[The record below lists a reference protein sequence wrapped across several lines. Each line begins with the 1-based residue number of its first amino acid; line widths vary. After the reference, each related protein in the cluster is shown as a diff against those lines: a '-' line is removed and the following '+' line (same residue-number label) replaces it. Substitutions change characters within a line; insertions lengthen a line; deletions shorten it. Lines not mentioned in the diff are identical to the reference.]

1 MKDQYFGDDR
11 DYFKYDLIINLA
23 TCLQIPR
30 FTNIVMLTPPDDR
43 GDGNRT
49 NYDVENRSGDLHS
62 FLQASVQKQCR
73 KVSHLREF
81 FDTSEKGIEY
91 LPYRDDTFF
100 DGQRRDEYFRRVPP
114 DWMDEAVILV
124 DPDIGL
130 KPQSPTE
137 SSDNH
142 VLPREMNQLRATMRT
157 SSILVMIQFRGRMK
171 WCDRFA
177 YLKEKIG
184 RFDAIYNSDIAFICL
199 TEDHGIRTRIKDCL
213 RGYATDQRL
222 DIWSA

>member
-11 DYFKYDLIINLA
+11 DYFKYDLIIDLA

-30 FTNIVMLTPPDDR
+30 FTNIVMLTPPDGS

-49 NYDVENRSGDLHS
+49 DYEVENRSGDLYA
-62 FLQASVQKQCR
+62 FLQDSVKMQRR

-81 FDTSEKGIEY
+81 FNTTEKRIEY
-91 LPYRDDTFF
+91 LPYRDDSYFK
-100 DGQRRDEYFRRVPP
+100 GRRRDEYFNSVPTE
-114 DWMDEAVILV
+114 WLEKAVIFV

-130 KPQSPTE
+130 KPRSASE
-137 SSDNH
+137 NSVNH
-142 VLPREMNQLRATMRT
+142 VLPSEIRQLESTMGT
-157 SSILVMIQFRGRMK
+157 SSILVMIQFRGFMK
-171 WCDRFA
+171 WCDRFS

-199 TEDHGIRTRIKDCL
+199 TKDREIQTRLKACL
-213 RGYATDQRL
+213 HQHATDHQL
-222 DIWSA
+222 EVTCM